1 VPQVEQTPRILVVDD
16 ASAIR
21 ELLAVLLEG
30 FGSVELAE
38 SGEEALQRVAN
49 LMPDLILLDVSMP
62 GMDGYEVCRQL
73 KENPATEPIPVVFL
87 TALDTDES
95 EELGLEIGA
104 TDFIRKPFAP
114 RIVQA
119 RVSNVLNLQAATRQL
134 ELMASIDSLTGA
146 FNRRHFLE
154 VGYSEFHRSRR
165 YNHKVCLL
173 MIDFD
178 NFKLINDKH
187 GHSSGDEVL
196 IQAVAVMHH
205 ELRAEDTLG
214 RIGGEEF
221 AIILPETGM
230 VGAVQLA
237 ERLRSAVGDI
247 VLETST
253 EALSFTISIGVAQR
267 TAEELRIDETL
278 KRADDALYLA
288 KEQGRNRVVEG

>member
-1 VPQVEQTPRILVVDD
+1 VSEAEHTPTILVVDD
-16 ASAIR
+16 ESAIR

-30 FGSVELAE
+30 FGSVELVE
-38 SGEEALQRVAN
+38 SGEEALQRVVS

-154 VGYSEFHRSRR
+154 VGYNEFHRSRR

-267 TAEELRIDETL
+267 SAEELRIDETL

>member
-73 KENPATEPIPVVFL
+73 KRNPATEPIPIVFL
-87 TALDTDES
+87 TALDTNES

-114 RIVQA
+114 RIVQV
-119 RVSNVLNLQAATRQL
+119 RVSNILKLQAANRQL
-134 ELMASIDSLTGA
+134 ERMASIDSLTGT
-146 FNRRHFLE
+146 FNRRHFLD
-154 VGYSEFHRSRR
+154 VGVREFHRSER
-165 YNHKVCLL
+165 YHHSVSLL

-178 NFKLINDKH
+178 NFKLINDNH
-187 GHSSGDEVL
+187 GHGGGDEAL
-196 IQAVAVMHH
+196 IQAVAVIRD

-221 AIILPETGM
+221 AVILPETG
-230 VGAVQLA
+230 VAGAVQLA
-237 ERLRSAVGDI
+237 ERLRSAVSDI
-247 VLETST
+247 VLKILTAELT
-253 EALSFTISIGVAQR
+253 FTISIGVAER
-267 TAEELRIDETL
+267 SAEEAHIEETL
-278 KRADDALYLA
+278 KRADDALYQA
-288 KEQGRNRVVEG
+288 KGQGRNRVVKG